1 MALRVLQTMAQS
13 IRSPMPLPHE
23 RSAAFRHSR
32 RITITLPNQ
41 AFLRLLERSD
51 DEGRSLSNLA
61 AFLLENA
68 LAGSSSGQLGL
79 PRF

>member
-1 MALRVLQTMAQS
+1 
-13 IRSPMPLPHE
+13 MPQPPLS

-41 AFLRLLERSD
+41 AFLCLLERSD

-68 LAGSSSGQLGL
+68 LAGVGPGHPGV

>member
-1 MALRVLQTMAQS
+1 
-13 IRSPMPLPHE
+13 MPLPPHA

-68 LAGSSSGQLGL
+68 LAGATPGHPSV